1 MSEMDLHQLTQII
14 GLRGYKTEGEGV
26 DWLKSVRDAAYDLRA
41 EFARERYDKD
51 KEWDIVHEAAEG
63 EVPIWTHQ
71 LWEIWV
77 ELSGYAYDESHYRDD
92 PDLWYADINNIPR
105 LDLYQMAHMI
115 FAEITMGGYVPL
127 SDTR

>member
-14 GLRGYKTEGEGV
+14 GLRGYKNEGEGV

-51 KEWDIVHEAAEG
+51 KEWDIVHEAAER
-63 EVPIWTHQ
+63 EVPVWTNQ

-77 ELSGYAYDESHYRDD
+77 QLSGYAYDESHYRDD
-92 PDLWYADINNIPR
+92 PTLWGDDINNIPR
-105 LDLYQMAHMI
+105 LDLYQMAHRI
-115 FAEITMGGYVPL
+115 FAEIVMKGYTPL